1 MKAEIGLTGG
11 TGFIGGHFLAPFL
24 APSGTEDVG
33 GLAVRMLHRRPGD
46 ARPGIRS
53 IQGSL
58 EQEDALGRLVD
69 GVDAVLH
76 LAGSVKARSRD
87 GFARAN
93 VDATAR
99 LARLAERHGVRRFIL
114 VSSLAATVPEASNYA
129 WSKAEGEKAAA
140 AELRNCRL
148 DIVRPPAIYGP
159 GDRMTLPVFKQIAA
173 GVLLVPKGGMQRFSL
188 LHVEDLAG
196 LLHAMLRESPDMPV
210 VEPDDGHADGHGWK
224 DMAQAGAAIAGR
236 PVRVTQVPRWLLAMA
251 AGLCDGL
258 SGISG
263 AMLPLSRDKLG
274 ELYRQRWVARG
285 DRPCGWS
292 PKIGFAEGAG
302 QTMQWYR
309 DAGWI

>member
-1 MKAEIGLTGG
+1 MTAEIGLTGG
-11 TGFIGGHFLAPFL
+11 TGFIGGHFLAPLL
-24 APSGTEDVG
+24 APSGTEGVG
-33 GLAVRMLHRRPGD
+33 GLAVRMLHRRSDD
-46 ARPGIRS
+46 ARSGIRS

-87 GFARAN
+87 DFARAN

-99 LARLAERHGVRRFIL
+99 LARLAERHGVGRFIL

-159 GDRMTLPVFKQIAA
+159 GDRMTLPIFKQIAA

-224 DMAQAGAAIAGR
+224 DMAQAGEAIAQVGERFFVWAVGGEQARQCVTALGLALVGGQGSQEGSFSIGAENGR
-236 PVRVTQVPRWLLAMA
+236 Y
-251 AGLCDGL
+251 
-258 SGISG
+258 
-263 AMLPLSRDKLG
+263 LPHR
-274 ELYRQRWVARG
+274 YPQR
-285 DRPCGWS
+285 PQHLNS
-292 PKIGFAEGAG
+292 QLHINH
-302 QTMQWYR
+302 
-309 DAGWI
+309 